1 MDSTAAIAKAIKD
14 LDCDDAVKDA
24 LKALFVAQVG
34 NSAVLPKKAFAD
46 VIEVKYEAWL
56 ETSVSETKEGKE

>member
-46 VIEVKYEAWL
+46 VIELKYETWT
-56 ETSVSETKEGKE
+56 ETSISQAKEDN